1 MQPPCRTPVGEMTPW
16 RCCGGTAERVF
27 CRLLQKDA
35 EGHRHAFVPILAG
48 ADNPTFES
56 INRLAREYEL
66 KNYLDGA
73 WALRPVELVR
83 EPGQTMLV
91 VEYAG
96 GEPLDRLIR
105 QPMEIGEFL
114 RLAVALSA
122 ALGQLHGRGLIH
134 KDIKPANVFVNPATG
149 QVWLTGFGIASRLPR
164 ERQPP
169 EPPEFS
175 QERSRTWRPNR
186 RDE

>member
-1 MQPPCRTPVGEMTPW
+1 MNAATLSHASGRDDSMEVLWEDT
-16 RCCGGTAERVF
+16 ERVF

-83 EPGQTMLV
+83 EARADD
-91 VEYAG
+91 AG
-96 GEPLDRLIR
+96 C
-105 QPMEIGEFL
+105 
-114 RLAVALSA
+114 
-122 ALGQLHGRGLIH
+122 
-134 KDIKPANVFVNPATG
+134 
-149 QVWLTGFGIASRLPR
+149 
-164 ERQPP
+164 
-169 EPPEFS
+169 
-175 QERSRTWRPNR
+175 
-186 RDE
+186 